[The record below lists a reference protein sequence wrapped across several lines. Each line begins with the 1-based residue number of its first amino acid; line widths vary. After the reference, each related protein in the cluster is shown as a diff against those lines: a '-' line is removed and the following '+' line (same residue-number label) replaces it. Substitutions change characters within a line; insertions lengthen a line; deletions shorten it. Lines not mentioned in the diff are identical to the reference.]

1 MGRWGRWHR
10 AAWVSIPGPQV
21 FPAQGTAQVYILST
35 VRKTPRLIPEAQPQ
49 WLVFPGCCPWSQVIW
64 TAKLASGI
72 STSHFKDS
80 SPLFCESTWF
90 ALPSEHT
97 SCPRSWDMV
106 SGIRTSNSSEGS
118 WWPNLGAG
126 LGKIKKCRLVG
137 WGYGN
142 HRRFW
147 AESGDAQSQEAS
159 TASRGNGR

>member
-1 MGRWGRWHR
+1 MGGWGRWHR

-21 FPAQGTAQVYILST
+21 FPTRGTSQVYILST
-35 VRKTPRLIPEAQPQ
+35 VGKTPRLIEAQPQ
-49 WLVFPGCCPWSQVIW
+49 WLIFPGCCPWSQVIW

-97 SCPRSWDMV
+97 SSPRSWDVV
-106 SGIRTSNSSEGS
+106 SGICTSNSSEGS
-118 WWPNLGAG
+118 WWPSLGAG
-126 LGKIKKCRLVG
+126 LGKIKKC
-137 WGYGN
+137 
-142 HRRFW
+142 RRFW

-159 TASRGNGR
+159 TASRVNGR